1 MGLKQKIYAE
11 NKKKVVE
18 GKIAVRLAFLKEKG
32 LDSAVIQK
40 DVLIRKMKAEIRQA
54 NYRLASIAAQE
65 KLNADKARV
74 KAEKLAAKRS
84 AREATPAKTAKK
96 VRGKKGSK
104 EKKGGGKKSKATG
117 KKRIKRT
124 TFARSKTSTQLA
136 A

>member
-65 KLNADKARV
+65 KLNADKA
-74 KAEKLAAKRS
+74 KAKAKKLAAEKS
-84 AREATPAKTAKK
+84 AREATPAKTAKD
-96 VRGKKGSK
+96 VRGKKGGK

-117 KKRIKRT
+117 KK
-124 TFARSKTSTQLA
+124 
-136 A
+136 